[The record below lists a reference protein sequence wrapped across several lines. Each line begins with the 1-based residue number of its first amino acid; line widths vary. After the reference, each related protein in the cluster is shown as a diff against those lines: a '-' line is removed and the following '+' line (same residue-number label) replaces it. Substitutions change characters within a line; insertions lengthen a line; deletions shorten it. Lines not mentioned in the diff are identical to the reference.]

1 MKYALIIGNEQY
13 TDEKLSRLKTPV
25 EDVRELEKV
34 MSNENIGE
42 FKTHSLINRTEA
54 DIRREMSGFL
64 SNKKPDDLVLV
75 YFSGHGVLDSRG
87 RLYLAFKDTQ
97 SNNLPGTAL
106 QSSFITEVMDD
117 CRSKRQILILDCC
130 HSGAFAQDGKKAG
143 EQQVV
148 TKSTFA
154 GDGYGRAVLT
164 ASSSLQFALEGNQVL
179 SQTYL
184 SLFTHYLMEGL
195 KTGEA
200 DKDGDGNVSLD
211 EWFDYTYSNV
221 VSVTSNQKPQKW
233 IYEQEGK
240 LLIAKNPNVKKNL
253 PVELSQLLDNLYPE
267 VRLIAITKLAGFL
280 RSQDKEMAKLA
291 IIGLEKLQKD
301 TDSNVSESAKSVLL
315 GYKQPAVQ
323 KPIIKP
329 VYEEK
334 LPFEKVTAKQ
344 AEKEIANSG
353 NRLLRVFLNHSST
366 DKPIVRE
373 LYQKLRAEKW
383 IQPWLDEEELFPGMD
398 WNLEIEKAIESTDVM
413 LVCLSKQSVTKEGYI
428 QRELRLALDYAD
440 YKPERTLSIIPIRL
454 EDCQPPKR
462 LASRQYLDYFGNK
475 RNDAFDK
482 LLVSLR
488 RRAGQLGLSHNI

>member
-25 EDVRELEKV
+25 EDVRELENV

-42 FKTHSLINRTEA
+42 FKTHSLINKTEA

-97 SNNLPGTAL
+97 SNNLSGTAL

-130 HSGAFAQDGKKAG
+130 HSGAFARDGKKAG
-143 EQQVV
+143 EQQAV

-154 GDGYGRAVLT
+154 GEGYGRAVLT
-164 ASSSLQFALEGNQVL
+164 ASSSLQFALEGEQVI

-221 VSVTSNQKPQKW
+221 VSVTSNQKPHKW
-233 IYEQEGK
+233 IYAQEGK

-253 PVELSQLLDNLYPE
+253 PDELLQILNNPYPE
-267 VRLIAITKLAGFL
+267 VRLIAITKLASFL
-280 RSQDKEMAKLA
+280 RSQDSEMPKLA
-291 IIGLEKLQKD
+291 VACLEKFNKD
-301 TDSNVSESAKSVLL
+301 IAPEVSVAAKNVLYEYRYGRPVISKPLITSKS
-315 GYKQPAVQ
+315 
-323 KPIIKP
+323 
-329 VYEEK
+329 
-334 LPFEKVTAKQ
+334 
-344 AEKEIANSG
+344 S
-353 NRLLRVFLNHSST
+353 LRVFLCHASQ
-366 DKPIVRE
+366 DKIAVRE
-373 LYQKLRAEKW
+373 LYNHLLAEGW
-383 IQPWLDEEELFPGMD
+383 IDPWLDEKKLLPGQD
-398 WNLEIEKAIESTDVM
+398 WDLAIEKAVEDSHVVI
-413 LVCLSKQSVTKEGYI
+413 VCMSQNSVSKEGYI
-428 QRELRLALDYAD
+428 NRELRLVLDTALTKA
-440 YKPERTLSIIPIRL
+440 EEETFVIPLRL
-454 EDCQPPKR
+454 EDCQVPRR
-462 LASRQYLDYFGNK
+462 LRHYHWLDYFPK
-475 RNDAFDK
+475 ERQSIAYQTLLKSLK
-482 LLVSLR
+482 LRADSLFTK
-488 RRAGQLGLSHNI
+488 